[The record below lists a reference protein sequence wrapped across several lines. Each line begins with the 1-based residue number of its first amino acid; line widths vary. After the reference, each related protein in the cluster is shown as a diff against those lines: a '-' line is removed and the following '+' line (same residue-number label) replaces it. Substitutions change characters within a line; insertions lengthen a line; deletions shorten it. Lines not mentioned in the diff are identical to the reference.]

1 MLLKPSNS
9 LEICQVSFALQVPLV
24 VRSAATILY
33 TSNVYG

>member
-1 MLLKPSNS
+1 MFMGPN
-9 LEICQVSFALQVPLV
+9 VVLQVPLV